1 MVSTGVISAI
11 IVMALASSAPFAR
24 AEFPSYHGGLQ
35 NVQYNQYPG
44 QPPDGYND
52 RQDQRRDGYNDRA
65 DQRRDGYSDRPDQRR
80 EGYNDR
86 DYRGPKWRPG
96 QVVPGPFLNRVV
108 SDWEDRGLS
117 RPPGGS
123 QWLRVGQQFLL
134 VRERDRMIAR
144 ILNFD

>member
-1 MVSTGVISAI
+1 MNIRVSTGVISAI

-52 RQDQRRDGYNDRA
+52 RQDQRRDGYNDR
-65 DQRRDGYSDRPDQRR
+65 
-80 EGYNDR
+80 

-108 SDWEDRGLS
+108 YDWEDRGLS

-123 QWLRVGQQFLL
+123 QWFRVGQQFLL

>member
-1 MVSTGVISAI
+1 MNIRVSTGVISAI

-44 QPPDGYND
+44 QPPDGYSD
-52 RQDQRRDGYNDRA
+52 RQDQRRD
-65 DQRRDGYSDRPDQRR
+65 
-80 EGYNDR
+80 GYNDR

-108 SDWEDRGLS
+108 YDWEDRGLS

-123 QWLRVGQQFLL
+123 QWFRVGQQFLL